1 MHIQTN
7 IIHVHAPSIY
17 MPLCSQHKTVMQPY
31 HMPQLQ
37 GAANQF
43 EMWSEESLFLLVL
56 YKGMKTKLG
65 LRRGLQK
72 NFNK

>member
-1 MHIQTN
+1 MY
-7 IIHVHAPSIY
+7 V
-17 MPLCSQHKTVMQPY
+17 
-31 HMPQLQ
+31 Q

-56 YKGMKTKLG
+56 YEGIKTKQG

-72 NFNK
+72 NFNQWPTCCFPSEKVISNMLLIYDYMESLC

>member
-1 MHIQTN
+1 MK
-7 IIHVHAPSIY
+7 S
-17 MPLCSQHKTVMQPY
+17 
-31 HMPQLQ
+31 Q

-43 EMWSEESLFLLVL
+43 EMWLEESLLLLVL

-72 NFNK
+72 NINKWPTYCCPSEKVISDMLLIYDYMELLC